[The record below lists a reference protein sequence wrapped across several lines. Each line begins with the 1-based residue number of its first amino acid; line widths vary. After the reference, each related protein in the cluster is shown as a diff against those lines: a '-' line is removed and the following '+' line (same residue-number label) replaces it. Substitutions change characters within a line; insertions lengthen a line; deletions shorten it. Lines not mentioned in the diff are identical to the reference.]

1 MSKIDKRFC
10 KLTNEQFIAQRD
22 GDGFEKYSIVFISDR
37 KVIWHDGIEYGI
49 SDEQAET
56 ILKYQSALP
65 DELTTPSKHGG
76 LAAGVKVS
84 ELKKKT
90 LSQLFD
96 DILFEEIQPTVKN
109 PSCSISPKGSW
120 ANNGI
125 YEVGAAAPS
134 DAGTDFNISF
144 DRGACTVVGQ
154 PTKYRAGTETGRDVK
169 LGSSTLQAG
178 SKITLGTMTYNLTI
192 NHGQGDELLTSKG
205 NKATNVSPN
214 PLTAGSVKSSCN
226 IYGTYPFFC
235 NGQSASSSNQDSS
248 LPSAATPNTKL
259 PLIKWTDALIG
270 AKFASEATTGTRLEF
285 IFPKAKNVTKVE
297 FFNTVSGKWEVF
309 GTDKYSVAPTT
320 QQTVQGAKVDYNKLT
335 TTGSMSGALQLR
347 FTLANAAGEQSLLD
361 ETSTYEGEEITDEVF
376 RALAMKSTTVPF
388 MPLNDV
394 PTVLAA
400 STGNR
405 PSGVAAFAVNFE
417 PGGQSP
423 LDARSLVPA
432 KADLIAAAT
441 YSGKNIYKGMLVVV
455 ADDGGK
461 PALYILKDVA
471 KITSADYSGWQ
482 RVDVGGQTVVQIVN
496 DLTTG
501 GTDKALSA
509 EQGKA
514 LKGLIDAINGKL
526 DGVDTNVGTL
536 IDEKVKAAKDIIDA
550 YTINGK
556 KINTNPVLAKGD
568 VGLGN
573 VTNDAQVKRSEM
585 GVANGVATLGE
596 DGKVPSTQLPSY
608 VDDVIE
614 IQKVVAAKA
623 DIPTSGLTVGQ
634 IFYATAEKKLF
645 TATST
650 TAVDGGATPE
660 AGKIYIAVADGNKQ
674 YRWGGDASGLVQITS
689 GNLVIGEAT
698 GTAYDGLK
706 GKQNR
711 DAITSLPATIASE
724 VKDVTQAA
732 DKVTIGVKVTTKSGL
747 NYGSPAAANIDI
759 PAAASGKA
767 GVMTGAQVDALT
779 KATND
784 ITGLG
789 NKTVNGHKISENP
802 VLNGA
807 DVALTGFAELG
818 EEVVNEALKP
828 VATDTVNQ
836 AVAKLLKAILDNEE
850 VVSASFAALI
860 TSLGLDEH
868 LGYIN
873 KPDGYTANDI
883 AGVLAE
889 AAAKIKTLEQ
899 TKSDYEA
906 FKAQF
911 DWYEGE

>member
-22 GDGFEKYSIVFISDR
+22 GDGFEKYTIVFISDR

-49 SDEQAET
+49 SDEQAEA

-65 DELTTPSKHGG
+65 DDLATPSKHGG

-84 ELKKKT
+84 DLKKKT

-96 DILFEEIQPTVKN
+96 DILFEEIQPTVKA

-134 DAGTDFNISF
+134 DASTDFNISF

-169 LGSSTLQAG
+169 LGSSALQSG

-192 NHGQGDELLTSKG
+192 NHGQGDTLLTSKG
-205 NKATNVSPN
+205 NKATNANPN

-235 NGQSASSSNQDSS
+235 NGKSASSSNQDTS
-248 LPSAATPNTKL
+248 LPSTVTPNTKL

-270 AKFASEATTGTRLEF
+270 AKFASEAETGARLEF
-285 IFPKAKNVTKVE
+285 VFPKAKNVTKVE

-309 GTDKYSVAPTT
+309 GTDKYSIAPTD
-320 QQTVQGAKVDYNKLT
+320 QQTVQGVKVDYNKLT

-347 FTLANAAGEQSLLD
+347 FTLVNASQQSMN
-361 ETSTYEGEEITDEVF
+361 EPATYEGEEITDEVF
-376 RALAMKSTTVPF
+376 RSLAMRSTTVPF
-388 MPLNDV
+388 MATNDV
-394 PTVLAA
+394 PVVMAA

-405 PSGVAAFAVNFE
+405 PTGVAAFAVNFE

-432 KADLIAAAT
+432 KTDLIAAAT

-461 PALYILKDVA
+461 PALYILKDTS
-471 KITSADYSGWQ
+471 KITSGDYSGWQ
-482 RVDVGGQTVVQIVN
+482 RVDVGGQTVIQIIN

-509 EQGKA
+509 EQGKV
-514 LKGLIDAINGKL
+514 LKGLIDGVAGKL
-526 DGVDTNVGTL
+526 TGVSTNVGDL
-536 IDEKVKAAKDIIDA
+536 IDEKVKAAKDAVDA
-550 YTINGK
+550 YTVNGK
-556 KINTNPVLAKGD
+556 KISENPVLVKGD

-585 GVANGVATLGE
+585 GAASGVATLGE
-596 DGKVPSTQLPSY
+596 DGKVPSAQLPSY

-614 IQKVVAAKA
+614 FVKTYANKAA
-623 DIPTSGLTVGQ
+623 IPASGLTEGSLH
-634 IFYATAEKKLF
+634 YAIAEKLMFKAIN
-645 TATST
+645 ATT
-650 TAVDGGATPE
+650 LDAGTKPE
-660 AGKIYIAVADGNKQ
+660 AGKIYIATSDGNKQ
-674 YRWGGDASGLVQITS
+674 YRWGGDSAGLVQITS
-689 GNLVIGEAT
+689 GNLVIGET
-698 GTAYDGLK
+698 EGTAYDGLK

-711 DAITSLPATIASE
+711 DAITSLPSTVASE
-724 VKDVTQAA
+724 VKGVTQAA
-732 DKVTIGVKVTTKSGL
+732 DKVTIGVKVATKSGL
-747 NYGSPAAANIDI
+747 NYGSPTAANVEI

-767 GVMTGAQVDALT
+767 GVMTGAQVDVLT

-784 ITGLG
+784 IANLG
-789 NKTVNGHKISENP
+789 NNTVNGHKITENP
-802 VLNGA
+802 NLNGA
-807 DVALTGFAELG
+807 DIALTGFSELG
-818 EEVVNEALKP
+818 EDVVNEQLKP
-828 VATDTVNQ
+828 TAEDTVNQ

-850 VVSASFAALI
+850 VVSASFAELI
-860 TSLGLDEH
+860 KSVGLDEH

-873 KPDGYTANDI
+873 KPDGYTASDI

>member
-1 MSKIDKRFC
+1 MSKIGKRFC
-10 KLTNEQFIAQRD
+10 KLTNEQFTAQRD
-22 GDGFEKYSIVFISDR
+22 GDGFEKYTIVFISDR

-49 SDEQAET
+49 SDEQAEA

-65 DELTTPSKHGG
+65 DDLTTPSKHGG

-84 ELKKKT
+84 DLKKKT

-120 ANNGI
+120 TNNGI

-134 DAGTDFNISF
+134 NAGTDFNISF

-169 LGSSTLQAG
+169 LGTNALQAG

-214 PLTAGSVKSSCN
+214 PLAAGSVKSSCN

-235 NGQSASSSNQDSS
+235 NGQFASSSNQDTN

-309 GTDKYSVAPTT
+309 GSDKYSISPAAK
-320 QQTVQGAKVDYNKLT
+320 QTVQGTQVDYNILT

-347 FTLANAAGEQSLLD
+347 FTLANAAAKTSD
-361 ETSTYEGEEITDEVF
+361 EPSTYEGEEITDEVF

-388 MPLNDV
+388 MPMNDV
-394 PTVLAA
+394 PVLMAA

-405 PSGVAAFAVNFE
+405 PLGVAAFAVNFE

-471 KITSADYSGWQ
+471 KITSPDYSGWQ

-501 GTDKALSA
+501 GADKALSA

-526 DGVDTNVGTL
+526 TGVGTNVGAL
-536 IDEKVKAAKDIIDA
+536 IDEKVNAAKTTIDA
-550 YTINGK
+550 YTVNGK
-556 KINTNPVLAKGD
+556 KINTNPVLAKED

-573 VTNDAQVKRSEM
+573 VTNDSQVKRFEM
-585 GVANGVATLGE
+585 GIANGVATLGE
-596 DGKVPSTQLPSY
+596 DGKVPSAQLPSY

-623 DIPTSGLTVGQ
+623 NIPTSGLTVGQ

-645 TATST
+645 TATSA
-650 TAVDGGATPE
+650 TAVDAGATPE

-674 YRWGGDASGLVQITS
+674 YRWGGDAAGLVQITS

-724 VKDVTQAA
+724 VKGVTQAA
-732 DKVTIGVKVTTKSGL
+732 DKITIGVKVATKSGL

-759 PAAASGKA
+759 PAAATGKA

-807 DVALTGFAELG
+807 DVALTGFTELD

-836 AVAKLLKAILDNEE
+836 AVAKLLKAILDNKE
-850 VVSASFAALI
+850 VVSASFAKLI
-860 TSLGLDEH
+860 ESLGLDEH
-868 LGYIN
+868 LAYIN

>member
-10 KLTNEQFIAQRD
+10 KLTNEQFVAQRD
-22 GDGFEKYSIVFISDR
+22 SDGFEKYTVVFISDR

-49 SDEQAET
+49 SDEQAEA

-76 LAAGVKVS
+76 LAAGIKVS
-84 ELKKKT
+84 DLKKKT

-169 LGSSTLQAG
+169 LGTNALQAG

-214 PLTAGSVKSSCN
+214 PLTAGSVKASCN
-226 IYGTYPFFC
+226 IYGTYPYFC
-235 NGQSASSSNQDSS
+235 NGQTASSSNQDSN
-248 LPSAATPNTKL
+248 LPSTVTPNTKL
-259 PLIKWTDALIG
+259 PLIRWTDVLIG

-309 GTDKYSVAPTT
+309 GTDKYSIAPTT
-320 QQTVQGAKVDYNKLT
+320 QQTVQGTQVDYNKLT

-347 FTLANAAGEQSLLD
+347 FTLANAAAESM
-361 ETSTYEGEEITDEVF
+361 EEPATYEGKEITDEVF

-394 PTVLAA
+394 PVLMAA

-461 PALYILKDVA
+461 PALYILKDTT

-482 RVDVGGQTVVQIVN
+482 RVDVGGQTVIQIVN

-526 DGVDTNVGTL
+526 AGVDANVGDL
-536 IDEKVKAAKDIIDA
+536 IDEKVQTAKEAIDA
-550 YTINGK
+550 YTVNGK

-585 GVANGVATLGE
+585 GVASGVATLGE
-596 DGKVPSTQLPSY
+596 DGKVPSAQLPSY

-623 DIPTSGLTVGQ
+623 NIPTSGLTVGQ

-645 TATST
+645 TATSA

-732 DKVTIGVKVTTKSGL
+732 DKVTIGVKVATKSGL
-747 NYGSPAAANIDI
+747 NYDAPAAANIDI
-759 PAAASGKA
+759 PAAATGKA

-802 VLNGA
+802 VLNGT
-807 DVALTGFAELG
+807 DVALTGFTELG

-850 VVSASFAALI
+850 VVSTSFAKLI
-860 TSLGLDEH
+860 ESLGLDEH

-873 KPDGYTANDI
+873 KPDGYTANNI

-889 AAAKIKTLEQ
+889 AATKIKTLEQ

>member
-1 MSKIDKRFC
+1 MAKITNRFC
-10 KLTNEQFIAQRD
+10 KLTRSQFTAQLE
-22 GDGFEKYSIVFISDR
+22 GDGFEKYVIVFISDD
-37 KVIWHDGIEYGI
+37 KTIWHDGIEYGI

-76 LAAGVKVS
+76 LAAGTAVS
-84 ELKKKT
+84 VLKQKT

-134 DAGTDFNISF
+134 NAGTDFNISF

-154 PTKYRAGTETGRDVK
+154 PTKYRAGTETSRDVK
-169 LGSSTLQAG
+169 LGSSALQSG
-178 SKITLGTMTYNLTI
+178 SKITLGAMTYNLTI
-192 NHGQGDELLTSKG
+192 NHGQGDTLLTSKG
-205 NKATNVSPN
+205 NKATNATPN
-214 PLTAGSVKSSCN
+214 PLAAGSVKASCN

-235 NGQSASSSNQDSS
+235 NGQSASSNNQDTN
-248 LPSAATPNTKL
+248 LPLTATPSNTKL

-270 AKFASEATTGTRLEF
+270 AKFASEASTGTRLEF

-309 GTDKYSVAPTT
+309 GADKYSVAPTS
-320 QQTVQGAKVDYNKLT
+320 QQTVQGTLVDYNKLT

-347 FTLANAAGEQSLLD
+347 FTLANASKQLLD
-361 ETSTYEGEEITDEVF
+361 EPATYEGEEISDEIF

-388 MPLNDV
+388 MPMNDA
-394 PTVLAA
+394 PVLMAA

-432 KADLIAAAT
+432 KTDLIAAET

-461 PALYILKDVA
+461 PALYILKDVS
-471 KITSADYSGWQ
+471 KITSGDYSGWQ
-482 RVDVGGQTVVQIVN
+482 RVDVGGQTVIQIVN

-509 EQGKA
+509 EQGKV
-514 LKGLIDAINGKL
+514 LKSLIDTIDAKL
-526 DGVDTNVGTL
+526 EGVDSNVSDL
-536 IDEKVKAAKDIIDA
+536 IDEKVNAAKATIDA
-550 YTINGK
+550 YTVNGK

-585 GVANGVATLGE
+585 GVASGVATLGE
-596 DGKVPSTQLPSY
+596 DGKVPSVQLPSY

-614 IQKVVAAKA
+614 MQKVVAAKA
-623 DIPTSGLTVGQ
+623 NIPTSGLTVGQ

-645 TATST
+645 TATSA

-674 YRWGGDASGLVQITS
+674 YRWGGDAAGLVQITS

-711 DAITSLPATIASE
+711 DAITSLPTTIASE
-724 VKDVTQAA
+724 VKDITQAA
-732 DKVTIGVKVTTKSGL
+732 DKVTIGIKVATKSGL
-747 NYGSPAAANIDI
+747 NYSSPAAANIDI
-759 PAAASGKA
+759 PAAATGKA

-784 ITGLG
+784 IAGLG

-807 DVALTGFAELG
+807 DVALTGFSELG
-818 EEVVNEALKP
+818 KEVVNEALKP
-828 VATDTVNQ
+828 VATDTVNK

-850 VVSASFAALI
+850 VVSASFAKLI
-860 TSLGLDEH
+860 ESVGLDEH
-868 LGYIN
+868 LGYIK
-873 KPDGYTANDI
+873 KPDGYTATDI
-883 AGVLAE
+883 AGVLTE
-889 AAAKIKTLEQ
+889 AATKIKTLEK

>member
-1 MSKIDKRFC
+1 MAKITKRFC
-10 KLTNEQFIAQRD
+10 KLTRSQFDTQLSS
-22 GDGFEKYSIVFISDR
+22 GGGFEKYTIVFISDE
-37 KVIWHDGIEYGI
+37 KQIWHDNIFYGV
-49 SDEQAET
+49 SDEQAQQ
-56 ILKYQSALP
+56 IVMYQSALP

-76 LAAGVKVS
+76 LAAGTAVS
-84 ELKKKT
+84 ALKKKT

-109 PSCSISPKGSW
+109 PSCSILPKGSW

-169 LGSSTLQAG
+169 LGSNALQAG

-192 NHGQGDELLTSKG
+192 NHGAGDTLLTSKG

-235 NGQSASSSNQDSS
+235 NGQSASASNQDSN
-248 LPSAATPNTKL
+248 LPSAVTPNTKL
-259 PLIKWTDALIG
+259 PLIRWTDALIG

-285 IFPKAKNVTKVE
+285 IFPKAKDVTKVE

-309 GTDKYSVAPTT
+309 GADKYSIAPTA
-320 QQTVQGAKVDYNKLT
+320 QQTVQGTPVDYNKLT

-347 FTLANAAGEQSLLD
+347 FTLANAAGGQSLLD
-361 ETSTYEGEEITDEVF
+361 EASTYEGEEITDEVF
-376 RALAMKSTTVPF
+376 RALAMKSTTIPF
-388 MPLNDV
+388 MPMNDV
-394 PTVLAA
+394 PVLMAT

-461 PALYILKDVA
+461 PSLYILKDVA

-482 RVDVGGQTVVQIVN
+482 RVDVGGQTVTQIIN

-501 GTDKALSA
+501 GADKALSA
-509 EQGKA
+509 EQGKV
-514 LKGLIDAINGKL
+514 LKGLIDAIN
-526 DGVDTNVGTL
+526 N
-536 IDEKVKAAKDIIDA
+536 
-550 YTINGK
+550 
-556 KINTNPVLAKGD
+556 KIGQPSGIA
-568 VGLGN
+568 
-573 VTNDAQVKRSEM
+573 S
-585 GVANGVATLGE
+585 LGE
-596 DGKVPSTQLPSY
+596 DGKVPSAQLPSY

-614 IQKVVAAKA
+614 IQKVVAAKSN
-623 DIPTSGLTVGQ
+623 IPTSGLTVGQ

-645 TATST
+645 TATSE
-650 TAVDGGATPE
+650 TAVDAGATPE

-674 YRWGGDASGLVQITS
+674 YRWGGDTAGLVPITS
-689 GNLVIGEAT
+689 GNIVIGEAT

-711 DAITSLPATIASE
+711 DTINS
-724 VKDVTQAA
+724 
-732 DKVTIGVKVTTKSGL
+732 
-747 NYGSPAAANIDI
+747 
-759 PAAASGKA
+759 
-767 GVMTGAQVDALT
+767 
-779 KATND
+779 
-784 ITGLG
+784 
-789 NKTVNGHKISENP
+789 
-802 VLNGA
+802 
-807 DVALTGFAELG
+807 
-818 EEVVNEALKP
+818 
-828 VATDTVNQ
+828 
-836 AVAKLLKAILDNEE
+836 LKA
-850 VVSASFAALI
+850 
-860 TSLGLDEH
+860 
-868 LGYIN
+868 
-873 KPDGYTANDI
+873 
-883 AGVLAE
+883 
-889 AAAKIKTLEQ
+889 
-899 TKSDYEA
+899 DYEA

>member
-10 KLTNEQFIAQRD
+10 KLTNEEFIAQRD

-49 SDEQAET
+49 SDEQAEA

-120 ANNGI
+120 VNNGI

-144 DRGACTVVGQ
+144 NRGACTVVGQ
-154 PTKYRAGTETGRDVK
+154 PTKYRAGIETSRDVK
-169 LGSSTLQAG
+169 LGTSALQAG

-192 NHGQGDELLTSKG
+192 NHGQGGTLLTSKG

-235 NGQSASSSNQDSS
+235 NGQSASSSNQDSN
-248 LPSAATPNTKL
+248 LPSAVTPNTKL

-309 GTDKYSVAPTT
+309 GSDKYSIAPTS
-320 QQTVQGAKVDYNKLT
+320 QQTVQGVQVDYNKLT

-347 FTLANAAGEQSLLD
+347 FTLANAASGQSLD
-361 ETSTYEGEEITDEVF
+361 EASTYEGEEITDEVF

-388 MPLNDV
+388 MPMNDV
-394 PTVLAA
+394 PVLMAA

-471 KITSADYSGWQ
+471 KITSPDYSGWQ

-526 DGVDTNVGTL
+526 TGVDTNVGAL
-536 IDEKVKAAKDIIDA
+536 IDEKVKTAKDTIDA
-550 YTINGK
+550 YTVNGK

-585 GVANGVATLGE
+585 GVASGVATLGE
-596 DGKVPSTQLPSY
+596 DGKVPSAQLPSY

-623 DIPTSGLTVGQ
+623 NIPTSGLTVGQ

-645 TATST
+645 TATSA

-674 YRWGGDASGLVQITS
+674 YRWGGDAAGLVQITS

-711 DAITSLPATIASE
+711 NAITSLPATIASE

-732 DKVTIGVKVTTKSGL
+732 DKVTIGVKVATKSGL

-802 VLNGA
+802 TLNGA
-807 DVALTGFAELG
+807 DIALTGFAELG

-850 VVSASFAALI
+850 VVSASFTKLI
-860 TSLGLDEH
+860 ESVGLDEH

>member
-22 GDGFEKYSIVFISDR
+22 GDGFEKYTIVFISDR

-49 SDEQAET
+49 SDEQAEA

-169 LGSSTLQAG
+169 LGSSALQAG

-235 NGQSASSSNQDSS
+235 NGQSASSSNQDSN

-320 QQTVQGAKVDYNKLT
+320 QQTVQGAQVDYNKLT

-347 FTLANAAGEQSLLD
+347 FTLANAAGGQSLLD
-361 ETSTYEGEEITDEVF
+361 EASTYEGEEITDEVF
-376 RALAMKSTTVPF
+376 RVLAMKSTTVPF

-623 DIPTSGLTVGQ
+623 DIPTSGLTIGQ

-724 VKDVTQAA
+724 VKGVTQAA
-732 DKVTIGVKVTTKSGL
+732 DKVTIGVKIATKSGL
-747 NYGSPAAANIDI
+747 NYGSPAAANVDI
-759 PAAASGKA
+759 PAATTGKA

>member
-22 GDGFEKYSIVFISDR
+22 GDGFEKYTIVFISDR

-49 SDEQAET
+49 SDEQAEA

-65 DELTTPSKHGG
+65 DDLKTPSKHGG

-84 ELKKKT
+84 DLKKKT

-96 DILFEEIQPTVKN
+96 DILFEEIQPTVEN
-109 PSCSISPKGSW
+109 PSCSIAPKGSW
-120 ANNGI
+120 V

-134 DAGTDFNISF
+134 NADTDFNILF
-144 DRGACTVVGQ
+144 VRGVCTVVGQ
-154 PTKYRAGTETGRDVK
+154 PAKYRAGTETSRDVK
-169 LGSSTLQAG
+169 LGTSALQAG

-192 NHGQGDELLTSKG
+192 NYGQGDELLTSKG

-214 PLTAGSVKSSCN
+214 PLTAGSVKASCN
-226 IYGTYPFFC
+226 IHGTYPFFC
-235 NGQSASSSNQDSS
+235 NGQSASSSNQDSN
-248 LPSAATPNTKL
+248 LPSTVTPNTKL

-309 GTDKYSVAPTT
+309 GSDKYSVAPTT
-320 QQTVQGAKVDYNKLT
+320 QQTVQGTPVDYNKLT

-347 FTLANAAGEQSLLD
+347 FTLANAAAKTSD
-361 ETSTYEGEEITDEVF
+361 EPSTYEGEEITDEVF
-376 RALAMKSTTVPF
+376 RSLAMKSTTVPF
-388 MPLNDV
+388 MPMNDV
-394 PTVLAA
+394 PVLMAA

-461 PALYILKDVA
+461 PALYILKDTA

-482 RVDVGGQTVVQIVN
+482 RVDVGGQTVIQIVN

-501 GTDKALSA
+501 GTGKALSA

-526 DGVDTNVGTL
+526 TGVDTNVGAL
-536 IDEKVKAAKDIIDA
+536 IDKKVNAAKTTIDA
-550 YTINGK
+550 YTVNGK
-556 KINTNPVLAKGD
+556 KINTNPVLTKGD
-568 VGLGN
+568 LGLSN
-573 VTNDAQVKRSEM
+573 VSNDSQVKRFEM
-585 GVANGVATLGE
+585 GIPSGVATLGK
-596 DGKVPSTQLPSY
+596 DGKVPSSQLPSY

-614 IQKVVAAKA
+614 IQKVVAAKSN
-623 DIPTSGLTVGQ
+623 IPTSGLTVGQ

-645 TATST
+645 TATRA

-674 YRWGGDASGLVQITS
+674 YRWGGNAAGLIQITS

-732 DKVTIGVKVTTKSGL
+732 DKVTIGVKVATKSGL

-759 PAAASGKA
+759 PAAATGKA

-807 DVALTGFAELG
+807 DVALTGFTELG

-850 VVSASFAALI
+850 VVSASFAKLI
-860 TSLGLDEH
+860 ESLGLDEH
-868 LGYIN
+868 LAYTK
-873 KPDGYTANDI
+873 KPDGYTATDI

-911 DWYEGE
+911 DWYEGK

>member
-10 KLTNEQFIAQRD
+10 KLTNEQFVAQRD
-22 GDGFEKYSIVFISDR
+22 GDGFEKYTIVFISDR

-49 SDEQAET
+49 SDEQAEA

-65 DELTTPSKHGG
+65 DDLTTPSKHGG

-154 PTKYRAGTETGRDVK
+154 PTKHRAGTETSRDVK
-169 LGSSTLQAG
+169 LGSNALQAG

-192 NHGQGDELLTSKG
+192 NHGQGDTLLTSKG
-205 NKATNVSPN
+205 NTASVRPN
-214 PLTAGSVKSSCN
+214 PLTAGSVRASCN

-235 NGQSASSSNQDSS
+235 NGQSASSSNQDSN
-248 LPSAATPNTKL
+248 LPSAVTPNTKL

-309 GTDKYSVAPTT
+309 GTDKYSIAPTA
-320 QQTVQGAKVDYNKLT
+320 QQTVQGAQVDYNKLT
-335 TTGSMSGALQLR
+335 TIGSMSGALQLR
-347 FTLANAAGEQSLLD
+347 FTLANAEAGQSLD
-361 ETSTYEGEEITDEVF
+361 EASTYEGEEITDEVF

-394 PTVLAA
+394 PVLMAA

-501 GTDKALSA
+501 GADKALSA

-514 LKGLIDAINGKL
+514 LKGLINAINGKL
-526 DGVDTNVGTL
+526 TGVDTNVGTL
-536 IDEKVKAAKDIIDA
+536 IDKKVKTAKDTIDA
-550 YTINGK
+550 YTVNGK

-596 DGKVPSTQLPSY
+596 DGKVPSAQLPSY

-614 IQKVVAAKA
+614 MQKVVAAKA
-623 DIPTSGLTVGQ
+623 NIPTSGLTVGQ

-645 TATST
+645 TATSA

-674 YRWGGDASGLVQITS
+674 YRWGGDAAGLVQITS

-711 DAITSLPATIASE
+711 NAITSLPATIASE

-732 DKVTIGVKVTTKSGL
+732 DKVTIGVKVATKSGL

-784 ITGLG
+784 ITNLG
-789 NKTVNGHKISENP
+789 NNTVNGHKISGNP
-802 VLNGA
+802 TLNGA
-807 DVALTGFAELG
+807 DVALTGFTELG

-850 VVSASFAALI
+850 VVSTSFAALI

>member
-1 MSKIDKRFC
+1 MAKITKRFC
-10 KLTNEQFIAQRD
+10 KLTRSQFDTQLSS
-22 GDGFEKYSIVFISDR
+22 GGGFEKYTIVFISDE
-37 KVIWHDGIEYGI
+37 KQIWHDNIFYGV
-49 SDEQAET
+49 SDEQAQQ
-56 ILKYQSALP
+56 IVMYQSELP

-76 LAAGVKVS
+76 LAAGTAVS
-84 ELKKKT
+84 ALKQKT

-144 DRGACTVVGQ
+144 NRGACTVVGQ

-169 LGSSTLQAG
+169 LGSSALAAG

-192 NHGQGDELLTSKG
+192 NHGAGDTLLTSKG

-235 NGQSASSSNQDSS
+235 NGQSASSSNQDTN
-248 LPSAATPNTKL
+248 LPSAVTPNTKL
-259 PLIKWTDALIG
+259 PLIRWTDALIG

-309 GTDKYSVAPTT
+309 GSDKYSIAPTT
-320 QQTVQGAKVDYNKLT
+320 QQTVQGTPVDYNKLT

-347 FTLANAAGEQSLLD
+347 FTLANAADGQSLLD
-361 ETSTYEGEEITDEVF
+361 EASTYEGEEITDEVF

-388 MPLNDV
+388 MPMNDV
-394 PTVLAA
+394 PVLMAA

-461 PALYILKDVA
+461 PSLYILKDVA

-482 RVDVGGQTVVQIVN
+482 RVDVGGQTVTQIIN

-501 GTDKALSA
+501 GADKALSA

-514 LKGLIDAINGKL
+514 LKGLIDAIN
-526 DGVDTNVGTL
+526 N
-536 IDEKVKAAKDIIDA
+536 
-550 YTINGK
+550 
-556 KINTNPVLAKGD
+556 KIGRPSGIA
-568 VGLGN
+568 
-573 VTNDAQVKRSEM
+573 S
-585 GVANGVATLGE
+585 LGE

-614 IQKVVAAKA
+614 IQKVVAAKSN
-623 DIPTSGLTVGQ
+623 IPTSGLTVGQ

-645 TATST
+645 TATSA
-650 TAVDGGATPE
+650 TAVDAGATPE
-660 AGKIYIAVADGNKQ
+660 SGKIYIAVADGNKQ
-674 YRWGGDASGLVQITS
+674 YRWGGDAAGLVQITS
-689 GNLVIGEAT
+689 GNLVIGETT

-711 DAITSLPATIASE
+711 DAITSLPATITSE

-732 DKVTIGVKVTTKSGL
+732 DKVTIGVKVATKSGL

-759 PAAASGKA
+759 PAAATGKA

-779 KATND
+779 KATSD
-784 ITGLG
+784 ITNLG
-789 NKTVNGHKISENP
+789 NNTVNGIKVSANP
-802 VLNGA
+802 VL
-807 DVALTGFAELG
+807 TGDNVMMAGFTALG
-818 EEVVNEALKP
+818 EDQTTEEQLTPK
-828 VATDTVNQ
+828 ATDKVN
-836 AVAKLLKAILDNEE
+836 VGIAKLHRAILNNEE
-850 VVSASFAALI
+850 VVSAAIDAI
-860 TSLGLDEH
+860 NKSLGFNE
-868 LGYIN
+868 N
-873 KPDGYTANDI
+873 
-883 AGVLAE
+883 AE
-889 AAAKIKTLEQ
+889 FEPTSAELQGKNVTEALEIIFAKAKAYDSL
-899 TKSDYEA
+899 KADYDA

>member
-10 KLTNEQFIAQRD
+10 KLTNEEFIAQRD

-49 SDEQAET
+49 SDEQAEA

-134 DAGTDFNISF
+134 DADTDFNISF

-154 PTKYRAGTETGRDVK
+154 PTKYRAGTETSRDVK
-169 LGSSTLQAG
+169 LGTSALQAG
-178 SKITLGTMTYNLTI
+178 SKITLGTMTYNLTV
-192 NHGQGDELLTSKG
+192 NHGQGDILLTSKG
-205 NKATNVSPN
+205 NKATNVNPN
-214 PLTAGSVKSSCN
+214 PLAAGSVKSSCN

-235 NGQSASSSNQDSS
+235 NGQTASSSNQDSN
-248 LPSAATPNTKL
+248 LPSTVTPNTKL

-309 GTDKYSVAPTT
+309 GSDKYSVAPTA
-320 QQTVQGAKVDYNKLT
+320 QQTVQGTPVDYNKLT

-347 FTLANAAGEQSLLD
+347 FTLANAAGGQSLD

-388 MPLNDV
+388 MPINDV
-394 PTVLAA
+394 PVLMAA

-526 DGVDTNVGTL
+526 TGVDTNVGTL
-536 IDEKVKAAKDIIDA
+536 IDEKVKTAKDAIDA
-550 YTINGK
+550 YTVNGK

-596 DGKVPSTQLPSY
+596 DGKVPSAQLPSY

-614 IQKVVAAKA
+614 IQKVVAAKSN
-623 DIPTSGLTVGQ
+623 IPTSGLTTGQ

-645 TATST
+645 TATNET
-650 TAVDGGATPE
+650 TVDAGATPE

-674 YRWGGDASGLVQITS
+674 YRWGGDVAGLVQITS

-711 DAITSLPATIASE
+711 DAITSLPATITSE

-732 DKVTIGVKVTTKSGL
+732 DKVTIGVKVATKSGL

-759 PAAASGKA
+759 PAAATGKA

-807 DVALTGFAELG
+807 DVALTGFTELP
-818 EEVVNEALKP
+818 EETVNEALKP

-850 VVSASFAALI
+850 VVSASFAKLI
-860 TSLGLDEH
+860 ESVGLDEH
-868 LGYIN
+868 LGYTK
-873 KPDGYTANDI
+873 KPDGYTASDI

>member
-1 MSKIDKRFC
+1 MAKITKRFC
-10 KLTNEQFIAQRD
+10 KLTRSQFNTQLSS
-22 GDGFEKYSIVFISDR
+22 GGGFEKYTIVFISDE
-37 KVIWHDGIEYGI
+37 KQIWHDNIFYGV
-49 SDEQAET
+49 SDEQAQQ
-56 ILKYQSALP
+56 IVMYQSELP

-76 LAAGVKVS
+76 LDAGTAVS
-84 ELKKKT
+84 ALKKKT

-169 LGSSTLQAG
+169 LGSNALQAD

-192 NHGQGDELLTSKG
+192 NHGEGDTLLTSKG
-205 NKATNVSPN
+205 NKATVSPN

-235 NGQSASSSNQDSS
+235 NGQSASSSNQDTN
-248 LPSAATPNTKL
+248 LPSAVTPNTKL

-309 GTDKYSVAPTT
+309 GSDKYSVAPTT
-320 QQTVQGAKVDYNKLT
+320 QQTVQGTPVDYNKLT

-347 FTLANAAGEQSLLD
+347 FTLANAAGGQSLD
-361 ETSTYEGEEITDEVF
+361 EPSTYEGEEITDEVF
-376 RALAMKSTTVPF
+376 RSLAMRSTTVPF
-388 MPLNDV
+388 MPLNDT
-394 PTVLAA
+394 PVLMAA

-417 PGGQSP
+417 PGGQAP

-432 KADLIAAAT
+432 KTDLIAAAT

-461 PALYILKDVA
+461 PALYILKDVS
-471 KITSADYSGWQ
+471 KITSGDYSGWQ
-482 RVDVGGQTVVQIVN
+482 RVDVGGQTIIQIVN

-501 GTDKALSA
+501 GADKALSA

-514 LKGLIDAINGKL
+514 LKGLIDAIN
-526 DGVDTNVGTL
+526 N
-536 IDEKVKAAKDIIDA
+536 
-550 YTINGK
+550 
-556 KINTNPVLAKGD
+556 KIGQPSGIA
-568 VGLGN
+568 
-573 VTNDAQVKRSEM
+573 S
-585 GVANGVATLGE
+585 LGE

-623 DIPTSGLTVGQ
+623 NIPTSGLTVGQ

-650 TAVDGGATPE
+650 TAVDAGATPE

-674 YRWGGDASGLVQITS
+674 YRWGGDSAGLVQITS
-689 GNLVIGEAT
+689 GNIVIGETT

-724 VKDVTQAA
+724 VKGVTQAA
-732 DKVTIGVKVTTKSGL
+732 DKVTIGVKVATKSGL
-747 NYGSPAAANIDI
+747 NYGSAAAANVDI

-779 KATND
+779 KATSD
-784 ITGLG
+784 ITNLG
-789 NKTVNGHKISENP
+789 NNTVNGIKISTNP
-802 VLNGA
+802 T
-807 DVALTGFAELG
+807 LTGDNVMMTGFTALG
-818 EEVVNEALKP
+818 EDQTTEDQLTPK
-828 VATDTVNQ
+828 ATDKVN
-836 AVAKLLKAILDNEE
+836 VGIAKLHRAILNNEE
-850 VVSASFAALI
+850 VVSAAIAAI
-860 TSLGLDEH
+860 NESLGFSE
-868 LGYIN
+868 N
-873 KPDGYTANDI
+873 
-883 AGVLAE
+883 AE
-889 AAAKIKTLEQ
+889 FQPTSSELQGKNVTEALEIIFAKAKAYDSL
-899 TKSDYEA
+899 KADYDA

>member
-1 MSKIDKRFC
+1 MSKIDKRFS

-22 GDGFEKYSIVFISDR
+22 GDGFEKYCIVFISDR

-49 SDEQAET
+49 SDEQAEA

-134 DAGTDFNISF
+134 NAGTDFNISF

-154 PTKYRAGTETGRDVK
+154 PTKYRAGTETSRDVK
-169 LGSSTLQAG
+169 LGSNALQAG

-192 NHGQGDELLTSKG
+192 NHGAGDTLLTSKG
-205 NKATNVSPN
+205 NKATNANPN
-214 PLTAGSVKSSCN
+214 PLGAGSVKSSCN

-235 NGQSASSSNQDSS
+235 NGQSASSSNQDSN
-248 LPSAATPNTKL
+248 LPSAVTPNTKL
-259 PLIKWTDALIG
+259 PLIRWTDALIG

-309 GTDKYSVAPTT
+309 GTDKYSVTPTT
-320 QQTVQGAKVDYNKLT
+320 QQTIQGTQVDYNKLT

-347 FTLANAAGEQSLLD
+347 FTLANAASEQSLLD
-361 ETSTYEGEEITDEVF
+361 EASTYEGEEITDEVF

-388 MPLNDV
+388 MPMNDV
-394 PTVLAA
+394 PVLMAA

-482 RVDVGGQTVVQIVN
+482 RVDVGGQTVIQIVN

-501 GTDKALSA
+501 GVDKALSA

-526 DGVDTNVGTL
+526 TGVDTNVGAL
-536 IDEKVKAAKDIIDA
+536 IDEKVKTAKDTIDA
-550 YTINGK
+550 YTVNGK

-596 DGKVPSTQLPSY
+596 DGKVPSAQLPSY

-623 DIPTSGLTVGQ
+623 NIPTSGLTVGQ

-645 TATST
+645 TATSA
-650 TAVDGGATPE
+650 TAVNEGATPE

-674 YRWGGDASGLVQITS
+674 YRWGGDAAGLVTITS
-689 GNLVIGEAT
+689 GNIVIGEAT

-711 DAITSLPATIASE
+711 DAITSLPSTITSE

-732 DKVTIGVKVTTKSGL
+732 DKVTIGVKVATKSGL
-747 NYGSPAAANIDI
+747 NYGAPAAANIDI
-759 PAAASGKA
+759 PAAATGKA

-802 VLNGA
+802 TLNGA
-807 DVALTGFAELG
+807 DIALTGFTELG

-828 VATDTVNQ
+828 AATDTVNQ

-850 VVSASFAALI
+850 VVSASFAKLI
-860 TSLGLDEH
+860 KSLGLDEH

-873 KPDGYTANDI
+873 KPDGYTATDI